1 VRPHPRAHLIVLIL
15 VRHGESVANAQGL
28 LLGRTDV
35 ELTDTGRVQVEG
47 TRTLLRDPVAEVR
60 SSPLRR
66 ALDTAALL
74 ELGPPVEVEECWV
87 EVDYGEFE
95 CQPLGGIP
103 AEVWQRW
110 RGDRDFRPEGG
121 ETLAEVDGRVAGACE
136 ELFAIAG
143 AGARRPDGDVVVV
156 SHVSPIKAAVAW
168 ALGTVDLYWRL
179 HLRTAS
185 VTRIGW
191 NRDGPILHSFN
202 EVAVATGRA

>member
-1 VRPHPRAHLIVLIL
+1 MDER
-15 VRHGESVANAQGL
+15 
-28 LLGRTDV
+28 
-35 ELTDTGRVQVEG
+35 
-47 TRTLLRDPVAEVR
+47 
-60 SSPLRR
+60 
-66 ALDTAALL
+66 
-74 ELGPPVEVEECWV
+74 WV

-110 RGDRDFRPEGG
+110 QRDRDFRPEGG
-121 ETLAEVDGRVAGACE
+121 ETLAEVDHRIAAACE
-136 ELFAIAG
+136 ELFANEG
-143 AGARRPDGDVVVV
+143 AGARRRDGDVVVV

-191 NRDGPILHSFN
+191 NRDAPILHGFN
-202 EVAVATGRA
+202 EVAVAPRHPAQSAGA

>member
-1 VRPHPRAHLIVLIL
+1 MLIL

-28 LLGRTDV
+28 LLGRTDA
-35 ELTDTGRVQVEG
+35 ELTATGRAQAETARALVY
-47 TRTLLRDPVAEVR
+47 DPVAEVR

-66 ALDTAALL
+66 ALHTAELL
-74 ELGPPVEVEECWV
+74 ALGPAVEVDDRWI

-95 CQPLGGIP
+95 GEHLGAIP

-110 RGDRDFRPEGG
+110 QRDRDFRPEGG
-121 ETLAEVDGRVAGACE
+121 ETLAEVDRRVAATCE
-136 ELFAIAG
+136 ELFAVDG
-143 AGARRPDGDVVVV
+143 AGARRRDGDVVVV

-168 ALGTVDLYWRL
+168 ALGTADLYWRL

-191 NRDGPILHSFN
+191 SRDAPILHGFN
-202 EVAVATGRA
+202 EVSVVPHHA

>member
-1 VRPHPRAHLIVLIL
+1 MLIL

-28 LLGRTDV
+28 LLGRTDA
-35 ELTDTGRVQVEG
+35 ELTEKGRAQAVAARALVY
-47 TRTLLRDPVAEVR
+47 DPVAEVR

-66 ALDTAALL
+66 ARDTAELL
-74 ELGPPVEVEECWV
+74 ALGPAATIDEDWV

-110 RGDRDFRPEGG
+110 RSDRDFRPEGG
-121 ETLAEVDGRVAGACE
+121 ETLGEVDERIAGACQ
-136 ELFAIAG
+136 ELFATDG
-143 AGARRPDGDVVVV
+143 AGARRAGGDVVVV
-156 SHVSPIKAAVAW
+156 SHVTPIKAAVAW
-168 ALGTVDLYWRL
+168 ALGTGDLYWRL

-191 NRDGPILHSFN
+191 NRDAPILHGFN
-202 EVAVATGRA
+202 EVALAPSGAGAAQSPRA

>member
-1 VRPHPRAHLIVLIL
+1 VLIL

-28 LLGRTDV
+28 LLGRTDA
-35 ELTDTGRVQVEG
+35 ELTETGRTQALAARALVDG
-47 TRTLLRDPVAEVR
+47 PVAEVR

-66 ALDTAALL
+66 ARDTAALL
-74 ELGPPVEVEECWV
+74 ALGPPDAVDEQWI

-95 CQPLGGIP
+95 GQPLGGIP

-110 RGDRDFRPEGG
+110 RRDRDFRPEGG
-121 ETLAEVDGRVAGACE
+121 ETLAEVDCRVNAACE
-136 ELFAIAG
+136 ELFAVDG

-168 ALGTVDLYWRL
+168 ALGTADLYWRL

-191 NRDGPILHSFN
+191 NRDAPILHSFN
-202 EVAVATGRA
+202 EVALAPRGDEAPQSSGA

>member
-1 VRPHPRAHLIVLIL
+1 MLIL

-35 ELTDTGRVQVEG
+35 ELTDTGRSQAQGARALVHG
-47 TRTLLRDPVAEVR
+47 PVAEVR

-66 ALDTAALL
+66 ALDTAELL
-74 ELGPPVEVEECWV
+74 ALGPPTTVDERWI

-110 RGDRDFRPEGG
+110 QVDRDFRPEGG
-121 ETLAEVDGRVAGACE
+121 ETLAEVDRRIATACE
-136 ELFAIAG
+136 ELFAADG
-143 AGARRPDGDVVVV
+143 AGARRADADVVVV

-191 NRDGPILHSFN
+191 NRDAPILHGFN
-202 EVAVATGRA
+202 EVALAPRDR